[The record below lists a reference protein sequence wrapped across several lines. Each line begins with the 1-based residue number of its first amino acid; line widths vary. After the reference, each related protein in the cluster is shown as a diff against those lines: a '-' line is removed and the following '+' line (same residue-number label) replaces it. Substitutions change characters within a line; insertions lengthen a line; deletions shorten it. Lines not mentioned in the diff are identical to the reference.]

1 MKISLINPPSHFFA
15 PMSFREKAS
24 LFFNFLKNGA
34 VSAETAWPPLGV
46 LYLGAALKEAGYEV
60 SVLDAAVK
68 GWYYDKTE
76 EWIKKENPD
85 VLGISA
91 LTTNFTH
98 GMEIAK
104 RAKTE
109 SPETKI
115 VVGGYHATFM
125 AEETLGEFPFVD
137 VVIRNEGEETLLDVL
152 AAFKNKKKMN
162 KIDGI
167 SYIHKK
173 KIVHNPK
180 RKIIKDIDKI
190 SIPDRSLVEDDYANT
205 LAGVSF
211 TTGKFTT
218 IITSRGCPFRCTF
231 CCCTA
236 FRGNMTSFR
245 SPENVVDEIEQ
256 LIEHGYED
264 IGIIDDS
271 FTLIRKRAEKLCEL
285 IKRRHLK
292 FHWWCGSRVDS
303 ASYTIFSKM
312 KEAGCEAV
320 FFGLENA
327 NQRILDYYNK
337 RITPQQSVK
346 AVKAAKKAKLNATGT
361 FIVGAPIETKAE
373 VMNTL
378 KFAKNL
384 GMDGV
389 GIGPLWAY
397 PGTQIWNEIVIKNP
411 ELHKYWKTGFTPVE
425 AGMCE
430 YSQEWLEN
438 AIGKTIKEFYLN
450 PLYIARES
458 IRVLEDPYLREII
471 FRKFAA

>member
-1 MKISLINPPSHFFA
+1 MKISLINPPSQFFA
-15 PMSFREKAS
+15 PMSLKDKVS
-24 LFFNFLKNGA
+24 LFLNFLKDGA
-34 VSAETAWPPLGV
+34 VNAETAWPPLGV
-46 LYLGAALKEAGYEV
+46 LYLGATLKEAGYEV

-68 GWYYDKTE
+68 GWYYDKIE

-91 LTTNFTH
+91 LTPNFTQ
-98 GMEIAK
+98 GMEIARRVK
-104 RAKTE
+104 ME
-109 SPETKI
+109 MPETKI
-115 VVGGYHATFM
+115 VLGGYHATFM
-125 AEETLGEFPFVD
+125 AEETLREFPFVD
-137 VVIRNEGEETLLDVL
+137 VVVRNEGEETLLDVL

-167 SYIHKK
+167 SYVHEN

-180 RKIIKDIDKI
+180 RKFAKHIDKI
-190 SIPDRSLVEDDYANT
+190 PIPDRSLVEDEYANT
-205 LAGVSF
+205 LAGMSF

-231 CCCTA
+231 CACTA

-256 LIEHGYED
+256 LIGQGYED
-264 IGIIDDS
+264 IGIVDDS
-271 FTLIRKRAEKLCEL
+271 FTLIRKRTEKLCEL

-303 ASYTIFSKM
+303 ASYELFSKM

-320 FFGLENA
+320 FFGFENA

-337 RITPQQSVK
+337 RITPQQSIK
-346 AVKAAKKAKLNATGT
+346 AVRAAKKAKLNATGT

-373 VMNTL
+373 VINTL
-378 KFAKNL
+378 EFAKNL
-384 GMDGV
+384 GLDGV

-397 PGTQIWNEIVIKNP
+397 PGTQIWDEIITKNP
-411 ELHKYWKTGFTPVE
+411 ELHKYWKTGFMPVE
-425 AGMCE
+425 VGMCE
-430 YSQEWLEN
+430 YSLEWLTN

-450 PLYIARES
+450 PLYIVRES
-458 IRVLEDPYLREII
+458 IKALKDPYLRKMV
-471 FRKFAA
+471 FRKIAG